1 MVGPIATEPPVTSAP
16 PKTVVPVLG
25 YHSISD
31 EYRDGTLR
39 WSVSPADFDEQ
50 MALILARGHTPLT
63 VSRYAAALRGEAP
76 LPPRPVLITFDDGFA
91 DLAETALPVLIR
103 YGLRATAYVITS
115 RLGVQPP
122 PGGDPT
128 LCWDR
133 LRELRTYGVEIG
145 SHSRTHHALDC
156 LRPRELRL
164 EIARSRRE
172 LEDGLQASVSSFAYP
187 YGYHSPAVR
196 RAVRAAGY
204 SSACAVKNAL
214 SHEEDDV
221 FAIARVLIERR
232 TGAAALETLLDGDG
246 WPLAWRGEHLRTR
259 GWRAYRRVRHFVHSA
274 RARRR
279 PHDASCTAGVN

>member
-1 MVGPIATEPPVTSAP
+1 MEPPMNPAR

-31 EYRDGTLR
+31 ESRDGTLR

-50 MALILARGHTPLT
+50 MALIQARGHTPLT
-63 VSRYAAALRGEAP
+63 ISRYATALRGQAP
-76 LPPRPVLITFDDGFA
+76 LPPRPVLVTFDDGFA
-91 DLAETALPVLIR
+91 DLAETALPVLVR
-103 YGLRATAYVITS
+103 YGLTATAYVITS
-115 RLGVQPP
+115 RLGRKPSR
-122 PGGDPT
+122 GCDPA
-128 LCWDR
+128 LDWDR
-133 LRELRTYGVEIG
+133 LLELRAIGVEIG
-145 SHSRTHHALDC
+145 SHSHTHHALDC
-156 LRPRELRL
+156 LPVRDLHR

-172 LEDGLQASVSSFAYP
+172 LEDGLQAAVSSFAYP

-196 RAVRAAGY
+196 RAVQTAGY

-221 FAIARVLIERR
+221 FAIARVLIERH
-232 TGAAALETLLDGDG
+232 TGAAALEALLDGHG

-274 RARRR
+274 RPPRR
-279 PHDASCTAGVN
+279 PATPDAQEA